1 MTSDFD
7 KDLPLTR
14 DRMRLTR
21 LLAEVVRE
29 QVGDAVWQEV
39 EQIPQLA
46 CHTEDLSPLRTH
58 LQQLSPVVLDTLLR
72 SSGLLA

>member
-39 EQIPQLA
+39 E
-46 CHTEDLSPLRTH
+46 
-58 LQQLSPVVLDTLLR
+58 
-72 SSGLLA
+72 